1 MNRCIF
7 HGRLTADPKI
17 SFGSDNL
24 STTYVRFTL
33 AVEDRSWKLEDGK
46 YHVDFIPCK
55 AIGRVAEIISTN
67 LYKGKEILLYGKM
80 QSGSY
85 EKEGKTIYTLDF
97 LVQEMEFCGKKTE
110 SSAPYEDAFINIPD
124 DMDEELPFQ

>member
-1 MNRCIF
+1 MEF
-7 HGRLTADPKI
+7 LQGVDYRLE
-17 SFGSDNL
+17 SFTIIIL
-24 STTYVRFTL
+24 STTYARFTL

-55 AIGRVAEIISTN
+55 AIGKVAEIIKTN
-67 LYKGKEILLYGKM
+67 LYKGKEILLYGKL

-97 LVQEMEFCGKKTE
+97 LVQEMEFCGKKE
-110 SSAPYEDAFINIPD
+110 DSSMPYDAFMNIPD